1 MRGVIGRIDHLAI
14 DVMGGR
20 LFVCALGSDAVEVL
34 DLRGGSVAATISGLR
49 EPQGVVYLSDRN
61 KLYVSNGGTG
71 ELDVFDG
78 STLRVATRI
87 DLGSDADNLRYDPTA
102 RSLLVGAGHSLAV
115 IDVSD
120 DRVAG
125 AVPLPGHPEGFA
137 LEQPGGRIF
146 VNVPLPSRSVFVV
159 DRKANAVSGR
169 WPVGGLLSD
178 TFSNFPLNVDESSRR
193 VFVGTRVPA
202 SLKVLDESTGRIVT
216 EEPIDGDPDDIFYDA
231 QRRLVIVS
239 CGKGFLDVFQQVDA
253 DHYRPA
259 ARVATAAGART
270 SLWVPEMDR
279 LFVAAPRAGGRPA
292 EILVYSMN

>member
-1 MRGVIGRIDHLAI
+1 MRGRPGNMRGTFTAMRFLLVAAVAAWLCTAVPAPSEPAISLALQETIPMRGVIGRIDHLAI

-193 VFVGTRVPA
+193 VFVGTATTHVHA
-202 SLKVLDESTGRIVT
+202 STPS
-216 EEPIDGDPDDIFYDA
+216 
-231 QRRLVIVS
+231 
-239 CGKGFLDVFQQVDA
+239 
-253 DHYRPA
+253 
-259 ARVATAAGART
+259 
-270 SLWVPEMDR
+270 
-279 LFVAAPRAGGRPA
+279 
-292 EILVYSMN
+292 